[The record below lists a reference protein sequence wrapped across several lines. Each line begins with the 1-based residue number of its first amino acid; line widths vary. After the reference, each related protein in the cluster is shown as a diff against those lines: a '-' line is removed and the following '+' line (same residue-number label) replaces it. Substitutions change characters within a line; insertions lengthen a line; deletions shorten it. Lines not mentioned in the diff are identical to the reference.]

1 MKDSSTGP
9 KPKKRMLGLMCLDQS
24 PHELDSLTGFDD
36 RPRKREK
43 STWVLLRVVNSD
55 LLRYVDPLYIY
66 ISIYIYNIQKVHVH
80 EYMYVFFI
88 DVVNF
93 STYVRNVHLI
103 YLTAVL

>member
-66 ISIYIYNIQKVHVH
+66 ISIYIYTIYKKCM
-80 EYMYVFFI
+80 YMSICTFFLLMW
-88 DVVNF
+88 
-93 STYVRNVHLI
+93 LI
-103 YLTAVL
+103 SPHMFAMYISYT

>member
-55 LLRYVDPLYIY
+55 LLRYADPLYIY
-66 ISIYIYNIQKVHVH
+66 ISIYLYIYTIYKK
-80 EYMYVFFI
+80 YMYMSKCMLF
-88 DVVNF
+88 
-93 STYVRNVHLI
+93 Y
-103 YLTAVL
+103 